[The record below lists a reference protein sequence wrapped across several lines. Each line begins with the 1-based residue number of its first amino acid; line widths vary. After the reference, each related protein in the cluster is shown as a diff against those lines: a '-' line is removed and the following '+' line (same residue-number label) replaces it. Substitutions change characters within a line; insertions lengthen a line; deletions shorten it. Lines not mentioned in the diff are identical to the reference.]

1 MIGTKTAK
9 SHPKS
14 VIAFDRLPG
23 AMPKAQVDYLLLKKR
38 PIGPHPLVLA
48 AR

>member
-1 MIGTKTAK
+1 
-9 SHPKS
+9 
-14 VIAFDRLPG
+14 
-23 AMPKAQVDYLLLKKR
+23 MPKAQVDYLLLKKR